1 MFSWISFFNSQKEG
15 QESKLFKSIGTSSD
29 PNVRFRRAMEDEHVI
44 VSLFGGENC
53 SYFAIYDGHGGTKV
67 CEYLRDH
74 LHENI
79 LKELK
84 SFGNLEI
91 APVKEVL
98 EKVYLET
105 DDEIKNQFG
114 QGEISGSTA
123 VSVILVKKN
132 GNRVL
137 YTANCGDARAVLARN
152 KKPIRLTKDH
162 KASDPEEQQ
171 RIIQKFE
178 GVIYHNKVAG
188 SLAVTRAFGD
198 LELKSMVKADPYLNE
213 IILTPLDT
221 HLVIACDG
229 LWDVA
234 TDDVVVNLLED
245 GLSGKEL
252 SEKLLKYAITEGT
265 RDNVTV
271 MVVKL

>member
-1 MFSWISFFNSQKEG
+1 
-15 QESKLFKSIGTSSD
+15 
-29 PNVRFRRAMEDEHVI
+29 
-44 VSLFGGENC
+44 
-53 SYFAIYDGHGGTKV
+53 
-67 CEYLRDH
+67 

-84 SFGNLEI
+84 SFGDLEI

-98 EKVYLET
+98 AKVYLET
-105 DDEIKNQFG
+105 DEEIKNQFG
-114 QGEISGSTA
+114 QSEISGSTA
-123 VSVILVKKN
+123 VSVILAKKD

-171 RIIQKFE
+171 RIIKQFE
-178 GVIYHNKVAG
+178 GVIYRDKVAG

-198 LELKSMVKADPYLNE
+198 LELKAMVKADPYLNE

-234 TDDVVVNLLED
+234 TDEVVVDLLED
-245 GLSGKEL
+245 GRSGKEL
-252 SEKLLKYAITEGT
+252 SEKLLRYAIEHGYSFTTITVTLSLVPSVIAYFNNFSLSSFPESPSSNKLTTTSSVATSHNPSHAIT
-265 RDNVTV
+265 R
-271 MVVKL
+271 